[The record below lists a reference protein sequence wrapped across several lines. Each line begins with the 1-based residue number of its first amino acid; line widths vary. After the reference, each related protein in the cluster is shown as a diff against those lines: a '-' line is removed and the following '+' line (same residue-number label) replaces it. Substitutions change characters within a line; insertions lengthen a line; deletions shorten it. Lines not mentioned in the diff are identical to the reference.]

1 MDWFERLTGFTEGGY
16 DDTRNRLEVVGRELR
31 SRINGRSYGIGELEL
46 VSLQSLRERA
56 ASGNGL
62 PGRLTVRNISGDV
75 RSMHQELEYA
85 GALFQVASQF
95 NLLEMCS
102 ENVTPEDGVTRYQ
115 YDNTQ
120 GPACAI
126 AAGAGT
132 IYRNYFVPVG
142 GEFGQTRKRQLDG
155 LAEVGAALGLALGR
169 PVGALWA
176 MRNGYAQCS
185 SEGLAAIGNHLHAM
199 SAAETDTLRALL
211 RIGVHRDVEVTYGE
225 RRPRHQVV
233 SQAFCSALPVAYANE
248 SDMRWQPFA
257 ELVLEAAYEAT
268 LWAAVLNTRRGASSI
283 VLLTRVGGGV
293 FGNDDTWIDA
303 AMLRALTKVKDF
315 NLDVR
320 LVSTGHPPPSM
331 LALEKTFG

>member
-1 MDWFERLTGFTEGGY
+1 MDWFERQTGFTEGGD
-16 DDTRNRLEVVGRELR
+16 DDTRSRLEVVGRELR

-62 PGRLTVRNISGDV
+62 PGRLTLRNISGDV
-75 RSMHQELEYA
+75 RSMHQASEYA

-95 NLLEMCS
+95 NLLEMVS
-102 ENVTPEDGVTRYQ
+102 PEVTPDDGVTRYQ

-142 GEFGQTRKRQLDG
+142 GECGQTRKRQLDG
-155 LAEVGAALGLALGR
+155 LAEVGVALGHALGR
-169 PVGALWA
+169 PVGALWT
-176 MRNGYAQCS
+176 MRNGYALCS
-185 SEGLAAIGNHLHAM
+185 SEGLAAIGNHLRAV

-211 RIGVHRDVEVTYGE
+211 CIGVHRDVEVTYGE
-225 RRPRHQVV
+225 WPRRQVV
-233 SQAFCSALPVAYANE
+233 SQAFCSALPVAYTNVAA
-248 SDMRWQPFA
+248 MRWQPFA

-268 LWAAVLNTRRGASSI
+268 LWAAVLNARRGASSI
-283 VLLTRVGGGV
+283 VLLTRLGGGA
-293 FGNDDTWIDA
+293 FGNDDTWINA

-315 NLDVR
+315 SLDVR
-320 LVSTGHPPPSM
+320 LVSFGPPPPSM
-331 LALEKTFG
+331 LALEKAFG